1 MQEQRRKA
9 FLVRK
14 YRDDLMDD
22 DDAREQGVDDVINE
36 KIKRKFKEKTTL
48 EEENFMRMPESK
60 QEKFWRKSLIRN
72 QSRNNHLQDELKD
85 I

>member
-1 MQEQRRKA
+1 MQDQRRKA

-36 KIKRKFKEKTTL
+36 KIKRKFKEKTSL
-48 EEENFMRMPESK
+48 EEENFMRMP
-60 QEKFWRKSLIRN
+60 
-72 QSRNNHLQDELKD
+72 
-85 I
+85 

>member
-60 QEKFWRKSLIRN
+60 QEKFWRKS
-72 QSRNNHLQDELKD
+72 RNNHLQDELKD